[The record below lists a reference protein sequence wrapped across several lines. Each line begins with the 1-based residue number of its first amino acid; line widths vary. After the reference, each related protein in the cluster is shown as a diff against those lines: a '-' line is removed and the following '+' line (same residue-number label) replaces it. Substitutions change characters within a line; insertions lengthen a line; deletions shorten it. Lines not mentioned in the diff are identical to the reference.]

1 MKGYN
6 RIKKMAL
13 RLVPK
18 SFLIRNE
25 AFFRS
30 MLSVFYRGTNFQ
42 CNICEARLKSFV
54 ENENR
59 SCPMCGSIARER
71 RLWEILNRDYLQ
83 QATSILDFSPS
94 RATYRKLKA
103 RFGNQYTGTDLS
115 GDFLSDQAY
124 DITKIECA
132 AESFDL
138 ILCYHILEHIE
149 DDRQAMHELY
159 RILQKNGTCLIQT
172 PFKEGE
178 IYEDYT
184 IRKPEERLL
193 AFGQDDHVRVYS
205 LNGLKSRLEESG
217 FTCEVLHFEENSPQE
232 SYNGLKEE
240 EYILIC
246 KK

>member
-1 MKGYN
+1 
-6 RIKKMAL
+6 MAL

-25 AFFRS
+25 TFFRS
-30 MLSVFYRGTNFQ
+30 ALSIFYRGTDFQ

-59 SCPMCGSIARER
+59 SCPKCGSIARER
-71 RLWEILNRDYLQ
+71 RLWEILNRDYLDR
-83 QATSILDFSPS
+83 ARLILDFSPS

-103 RFGNQYTGTDLS
+103 RLGKNYTGTDLS

-132 AESFDL
+132 NESFDL

-149 DDRQAMHELY
+149 DDRKAMRELF
-159 RILQKNGTCLIQT
+159 RILQKGGTCLVQT

-178 IYEDYT
+178 IYEDYS
-184 IRKPEERLL
+184 IQNPEERLR
-193 AFGQDDHVRVYS
+193 AFGQEDHVRIYS
-205 LNGLKSRLEESG
+205 LAELKSRLEESG
-217 FTCEVLHFEENSPQE
+217 FHCETLNFSTNSASENYHGFKEKEHILTCRKPA
-232 SYNGLKEE
+232 
-240 EYILIC
+240 
-246 KK
+246 